1 MIDRE
6 KINNVFMEQILLQ
19 LGLSFNVIGQE
30 EATEYNVIVSCRDLN
45 ESSKRLIVFNPADII
60 DFQQGERS
68 FEDAKDCDRPICDIA
83 KLKLL
88 ERIGEQS
95 DLPIPFIEL
104 YPHNKKSALLLTHDV
119 EWRITLDHLLK
130 SFLPLEEKRNIRSTL
145 FFRPLHA
152 DYSPP
157 NAKIL
162 RSLRGRGFE
171 IAVHGDKNPSS
182 GYKSDDSLENIIH
195 EKRIIESL
203 LDQNVFGHALHGGR
217 MLNKNINFYHIA
229 GYEYERTLL
238 CADTVRNIGKGFP
251 YGTAWP
257 WHVIFNNQRL
267 DLISL
272 PCHFQEGYWIDPT
285 ISLGT
290 TTLFDLTKTVNPL
303 RPEVTA
309 HLSQLLDV
317 SRIHRSTLGVIFHPE
332 DFVDANQ
339 LRDIYENFLND
350 VCKDDIWITTSHN
363 LCDWWKRR
371 ENTKFDYQFKKGT
384 LYIRTSPLDE
394 GYFSVLNKEK
404 ISKIVINGKTYD
416 CKDALPCK

>member
-1 MIDRE
+1 MITKNIGLMIDRE

-171 IAVHGDKNPSS
+171 IAVHGDKN
-182 GYKSDDSLENIIH
+182 
-195 EKRIIESL
+195 
-203 LDQNVFGHALHGGR
+203 
-217 MLNKNINFYHIA
+217 
-229 GYEYERTLL
+229 
-238 CADTVRNIGKGFP
+238 
-251 YGTAWP
+251 
-257 WHVIFNNQRL
+257 
-267 DLISL
+267 
-272 PCHFQEGYWIDPT
+272 
-285 ISLGT
+285 
-290 TTLFDLTKTVNPL
+290 
-303 RPEVTA
+303 
-309 HLSQLLDV
+309 
-317 SRIHRSTLGVIFHPE
+317 
-332 DFVDANQ
+332 
-339 LRDIYENFLND
+339 
-350 VCKDDIWITTSHN
+350 
-363 LCDWWKRR
+363 
-371 ENTKFDYQFKKGT
+371 
-384 LYIRTSPLDE
+384 
-394 GYFSVLNKEK
+394 
-404 ISKIVINGKTYD
+404 
-416 CKDALPCK
+416 